1 MNKTVILQR
10 AKEVLNIEAAGI
22 VSLIDRLD
30 DGFIQAVELLYNCRG
45 KVVVTGLGKS
55 GLICR
60 KIAATFSSMG
70 TPSFFLHAGDANHG
84 DMGMIVEGDVV
95 LAISNSG
102 ETEEILTLIPILKR
116 IGVTLIAM
124 TGNHDSTLSRAADVV
139 LDAGVAEE
147 ACPLGLSPTASTTA
161 ALALGDALAVVL
173 LEKKG
178 FKEEDFAL
186 RHPGGILGR
195 KLFLRVV
202 DLMHRDA
209 DVPLVGEETLMK
221 EAILVITSK
230 RLGITGVTD
239 KRGDLIGVI
248 TDGDLRRGLQAH
260 GDRILSK
267 RAVEIMTLKPR
278 SIEKD
283 ALASQAL
290 ARMEENVPRPIT
302 SLFVVE
308 QPADRTPI
316 GILHIHDLLKAG
328 IA

>member
-10 AKEVLNIEAAGI
+10 AKEVLNIEATGI

-30 DGFIQAVELLYNCRG
+30 DHFIQAIELLYNCRG

-55 GLICR
+55 GLVCR

-84 DMGMIVEGDVV
+84 DMGMIMEGDVV
-95 LAISNSG
+95 LAVSNSG
-102 ETEEILTLIPILKR
+102 ETEEILTLIPTLKR
-116 IGVTLIAM
+116 IGVRIIAM

-139 LDAGVAEE
+139 LDAGVTEE

-161 ALALGDALAVVL
+161 ALALGDALAVIL

-195 KLFLRVV
+195 KLLLRVE
-202 DLMHRDA
+202 DLMHRDG

-230 RLGITGVTD
+230 RLGVTGVTD

-260 GDRILSK
+260 GDGILSK
-267 RAVEIMTLKPR
+267 RAEEIMTLKPR

-290 ARMEENVPRPIT
+290 ARMEENLPRPIT

-308 QPADRTPI
+308 KPGDRVPV

-328 IA
+328 IV